1 MKTLYYHL
9 RLLQPALVTALEG
22 DPNSAVAFD
31 YIPGSVIRG
40 MIIGLF
46 TRQNGM
52 QELDASDSAT
62 RRVFFSNDVQY
73 LNAYPVVSGTRTLPV
88 PKSWHVQKGESAPIY
103 DFAWEVNHPDNPK
116 GVGGFAVADID
127 VVTKAVEERFIAV
140 HTQRDRQKGR
150 SVQGSGAVYRYDSL
164 AAGQTLAG
172 AILCES
178 DTDAE
183 WLNQLIYDGLEAQL
197 GGARSAGYGRVR
209 FEQVAIFGDWSEKAS
224 HFKDGDPLVVILLS
238 DTILRNPSGE
248 YEPNVSTL
256 CSTLARRLNI
266 DLAFLGEVNQAYL
279 ETTLVGGFNRKW
291 GLPLPQTAALRM
303 GSTVVFTGH
312 SLTQAHVNTLTR
324 WGIGERRTEGFG
336 RVGVNIYD
344 RPHYKLPEVEEHTPN
359 STEQQPIEIYTH
371 LPAPLAYRKLLQ
383 ILDKTITEKANE
395 LSQNIQSPP
404 RSSQIN
410 ALRSVVQNVLR
421 GNSVNTRTLTD
432 ALNYIDE
439 RGATRRQFDKA
450 HINGQK
456 FTHWMG
462 KTINGADDWNR
473 LKSDASV
480 ASLITASTRDEDTL
494 RTQYNLLL
502 IDAVLARAAKQAQ
515 RKENS
520 NA

>member
-31 YIPGSVIRG
+31 YIPGSVMRG
-40 MIIGLF
+40 MVIGLF
-46 TRQNGM
+46 TRHNGV
-52 QELDASDSAT
+52 QELDASNSAT
-62 RRVFFSNDVQY
+62 RRRFFSDNVQY
-73 LNAYPVVSGTRTLPV
+73 LNAYPVVNGTRALPV
-88 PKSWHVQKGESAPIY
+88 PKSWHVQKGDSAPIY
-103 DFAWEVNHPDNPK
+103 DFAWEVNHPENPK
-116 GVGGFAVADID
+116 GVGGFAVADAE

-164 AAGQTLAG
+164 AAGQTFAG
-172 AILCES
+172 AILCE
-178 DTDAE
+178 DDADAE
-183 WLNQLIYDGLEAQL
+183 WLNQFIYDGLEAQI
-197 GGARSAGYGRVR
+197 GGARSAGYGRIR
-209 FEQVAIFGDWSEKAS
+209 LEQVALLDCWAEQVS
-224 HFKDGDPLVVILLS
+224 HFQVGQPLVVTLLS

-256 CSTLARRLNI
+256 CSALARRLNI
-266 DLAFLGEVNQAYL
+266 DLALLGEVSQAYL

-303 GSTVVFTGH
+303 GSTVVFTRH
-312 SLTQAHVNTLTR
+312 SLTQAHIDKLMR

-336 RVGVNIYD
+336 RVGVNLYD
-344 RPHYKLPEVEEHTPN
+344 RLHYKLPEAAEDSSD
-359 STEQQPIEIYTH
+359 STEQKPVEIYTH
-371 LPAPLAYRKLLQ
+371 LPAPLAYRKLRQ
-383 ILDKTITEKANE
+383 ILDEAITEKANE
-395 LSQNIQSPP
+395 LSRDIQKPP

-410 ALRSVVQNVLR
+410 ALRSVVQNALCA
-421 GNSVNTRTLTD
+421 NPIDTEPLLE
-432 ALNYIDE
+432 ALNHIEE
-439 RGATRRQFDKA
+439 RNAARRQFDKA
-450 HINGQK
+450 RINGQK
-456 FTHWMG
+456 LTEWMV

-480 ASLITASTRDEDTL
+480 ASLITASARDEATV
-494 RTQYNLLL
+494 RTQYNLRL

-515 RKENS
+515 RKENT

>member
-1 MKTLYYHL
+1 MKALYYHL

-31 YIPGSVIRG
+31 YIPGSVMRG
-40 MIIGLF
+40 MVIGLF
-46 TRQNGM
+46 TRQNGV
-52 QELDASDSAT
+52 QELDASNSVT
-62 RRVFFSNDVQY
+62 RRIFFSDNVQY
-73 LNAYPVVSGTRTLPV
+73 LNAYPVVNETRTLPV

-103 DFAWEVNHPDNPK
+103 DFAWEVNHPENPK
-116 GVGGFAVADID
+116 GVGGFAVADAD
-127 VVTKAVEERFIAV
+127 VVTKATEERFIAV

-164 AAGQTLAG
+164 AAGQMFAG
-172 AILCES
+172 AILCE
-178 DTDAE
+178 DDADAE
-183 WLNQLIYDGLEAQL
+183 WLNQFIYDGLEAQI
-197 GGARSAGYGRVR
+197 GGGRSAGYGRIRLEQLALLDSWV
-209 FEQVAIFGDWSEKAS
+209 EQVSYFQVGQ
-224 HFKDGDPLVVILLS
+224 PLVVTLLS

-256 CSTLARRLNI
+256 CSALARRLNI
-266 DLAFLGEVNQAYL
+266 DIAFLGEVSQAYL

-312 SLTQAHVNTLTR
+312 SLAQAHVNALMR

-336 RVGVNIYD
+336 RVGVNIYN
-344 RPHYKLPEVEEHTPN
+344 RPRYKLPKVEEPT
-359 STEQQPIEIYTH
+359 SASGEQQPIEIYTH
-371 LPAPLAYRKLLQ
+371 LPAPLAYRKLRQ
-383 ILDKTITEKANE
+383 TLDNMIIKVANDAR
-395 LSQNIQSPP
+395 IQFPP

-421 GNSVNTRTLTD
+421 GNIVNTQPLTD
-432 ALNYIDE
+432 ALHYIHE
-439 RGATRRQFDKA
+439 RGVTRRQFDKA
-450 HINGQK
+450 RINGQK
-456 FTHWMG
+456 LTEWMV

-480 ASLITASTRDEDTL
+480 ASLITASARDEATL
-494 RTQYNLLL
+494 RTQYNLRL

-515 RKENS
+515 RKENT